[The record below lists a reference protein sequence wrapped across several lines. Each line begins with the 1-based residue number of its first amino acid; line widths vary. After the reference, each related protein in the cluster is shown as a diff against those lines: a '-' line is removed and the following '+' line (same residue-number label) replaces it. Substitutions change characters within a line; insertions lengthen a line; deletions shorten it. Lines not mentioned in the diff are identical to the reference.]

1 MKNYMKKFQIIGAS
15 ATLDNPKEFF
25 SNMYDLPEKSFTYI
39 KSRSKRKQNMH
50 RFFIMPRKYGQR
62 TTMEIITS
70 ICNKKKSKQLV
81 FSNSHNDAEFLASNV
96 ESMNEKIRI
105 QIHRG
110 GLEQKDRKLYES
122 QMKEGELDILSCTPT
137 LELGIDIGNVDV
149 VISAFKNEYDSFI
162 QRIGRAGR
170 KGQKSYAICVFD
182 PEDAAC
188 HYFARNIPDYLNQN
202 HHVEINK
209 ENSII
214 SEKHTVSIGMEK
226 HAALESDKSK
236 FFDFANSINLRGAS
250 GEITIFHNSKKIG
263 TRDIPVGYYQL
274 HQNGIYHFNKENY
287 QVKSIDKTE
296 NGANA
301 FLEKSN
307 EIHKRTIPIVKTSLM
322 QVTEKESI
330 KKEIN
335 SHAKKLSLRYGLI
348 KMDRTI
354 TGYLKG
360 NYNDTSD
367 KFETFD
373 GKTISNWNNF
383 SWSSKHYCTSITI
396 PNEFISK
403 INGDIK
409 NSFTSD
415 SKIHT
420 ITHVLVNASKILT
433 KSESN
438 DIDAYYE
445 NGIIH
450 LFDNTSDGY
459 NGCSKIIYENFEEVM
474 KTCFDLIS
482 ECNCKDESN
491 TDQET
496 VSEEWGGCPK
506 CTFTTNYCQTKNK
519 NLSKKSALDFFS
531 IMCSA
536 SK

>member
-1 MKNYMKKFQIIGAS
+1 
-15 ATLDNPKEFF
+15 
-25 SNMYDLPEKSFTYI
+25 
-39 KSRSKRKQNMH
+39 
-50 RFFIMPRKYGQR
+50 
-62 TTMEIITS
+62 
-70 ICNKKKSKQLV
+70 
-81 FSNSHNDAEFLASNV
+81 
-96 ESMNEKIRI
+96 
-105 QIHRG
+105 
-110 GLEQKDRKLYES
+110 
-122 QMKEGELDILSCTPT
+122 
-137 LELGIDIGNVDV
+137 V

-188 HYFARNIPDYLNQN
+188 HYFARNIPAYLNQN

-263 TRDIPVGYYQL
+263 TRDTPVGYYQL

-287 QVKSIDKTE
+287 QVKSINKTE

-301 FLEKSN
+301 FLETSN
-307 EIHKRTIPIVKTSLM
+307 EIHKRTIPIVKTSLI
-322 QVTEKESI
+322 QVTEKDSI

-335 SHAKKLSLRYGLI
+335 SHVKKLSLRYGLI
-348 KMDRTI
+348 KIDRTI

-383 SWSSKHYCTSITI
+383 SWSSKHYCTSITV
-396 PNEFISK
+396 PTEFTSK
-403 INGDIK
+403 INGDVK

-482 ECNCKDESN
+482 ECNCKEESN
-491 TDQET
+491 ADQESA
-496 VSEEWGGCPK
+496 SEEWGGCPK

>member
-1 MKNYMKKFQIIGAS
+1 
-15 ATLDNPKEFF
+15 
-25 SNMYDLPEKSFTYI
+25 
-39 KSRSKRKQNMH
+39 
-50 RFFIMPRKYGQR
+50 
-62 TTMEIITS
+62 
-70 ICNKKKSKQLV
+70 
-81 FSNSHNDAEFLASNV
+81 
-96 ESMNEKIRI
+96 
-105 QIHRG
+105 
-110 GLEQKDRKLYES
+110 
-122 QMKEGELDILSCTPT
+122 MKEGELDVLSCTPT

-188 HYFARNIPDYLNQN
+188 HYFARNIPEYLNQN
-202 HHVEINK
+202 HYVEINK

-214 SEKHTVSIGMEK
+214 SEKHQASIGMEK
-226 HAALESDKSK
+226 HAALESNKSK
-236 FFDFANSINLRGAS
+236 FFDFANSINLRGTS

-263 TRDIPVGYYQL
+263 TRDIPTGYYQL

-287 QVKSIDKTE
+287 QVKSIVKTQ

-307 EIHKRTIPIVKTSLM
+307 EIHKRTMPIVKTSLI
-322 QVTEKESI
+322 QISEKDSI

-335 SHAKKLSLRYGLI
+335 SHSKKISLSYGLI
-348 KMDRTI
+348 NMDRTI

-360 NYNDTSD
+360 NYNDTAD

-373 GKTISNWNNF
+373 GKSIANWTNF
-383 SWSSKHYCTSITI
+383 SWSSKHYCTSISI
-396 PNEFISK
+396 PSEFTSK
-403 INGDIK
+403 INSDSK
-409 NSFTSD
+409 NSLTTD

-459 NGCSKIIYENFEEVM
+459 NGCSKMIYDNFEKIM
-474 KTCFDLIS
+474 KTCLELVSVCD
-482 ECNCKDESN
+482 CKSDSKH
-491 TDQET
+491 DID
-496 VSEEWGGCPK
+496 SEEWGGCPK

-519 NLSKKSALDFFS
+519 KLSKKLALDFFS

-536 SK
+536 SQ